1 MLLVPAPL
9 APLSRPVPCL
19 RWGLSLPPPKAFNSW
34 LPEWRPR
41 LLAAMDGSVG
51 RPYLLKPVL

>member
-1 MLLVPAPL
+1 MP
-9 APLSRPVPCL
+9 
-19 RWGLSLPPPKAFNSW
+19 SLGPQFAPPKAFNSW
-34 LPEWRPR
+34 LPAWGPC